1 MAAQP
6 KSVSGEAK
14 KIAPAKFAHAVLR
27 TTRFKEMTDW
37 YRTVLN
43 AKIGY
48 ENNFLAFMTYDD
60 EHHRIAI
67 AAFPGV
73 IERTPHAAG
82 LDHLAYT
89 YASLGDL
96 VATYERLKAA
106 GITPV
111 VTINHGITT
120 SMYYRDPDGNKVEL
134 QIDNYDDA
142 QAMHDF
148 MRSAQFEKN
157 PIGVDFDPDELARGY
172 HAGRPRAELIRYD
185 AEKGFN
191 RASLGRLGE

>member
-172 HAGRPRAELIRYD
+172 HAGKPQAELIKYD